1 MAIISGNFVDAL
13 LSADSTKLYAIEN
26 QRVTVFD
33 VASGA
38 TLATYSLGNALGGAD
53 LSPDGTT
60 LLVADRAT
68 YAATDATNRFFSI
81 NLATGAVSTF
91 ADTAARGSG
100 FGDVAFLTN
109 TTALVTGGATANG
122 TTVRLYDFTTGTYSA
137 ASTLT
142 DPTLSASADHSHVLV
157 GSSNAQRRAA
167 VFRAD
172 GTLLASGSASTPGNM
187 QGTSRAQAISSDG
200 GLVAFAGYP
209 GQSGLALA
217 TSSFGFLP
225 SPAVAAPYL
234 GVSAPLAFSADGKTL
249 FEGRGGVIIAI
260 DVATSQAIGS
270 YAVSGAPRLFDSNG
284 GAIGFGNAIRASA
297 DGRYLSVIAAGGV
310 ELIDLATT
318 GYVAGSGNDT
328 LTGFELFGFAGDDT
342 LINTDAS
349 ARPGAVTG
357 YLYGGTGDD
366 RYYIDSASTQVIEYA
381 GQGTD
386 TIYSSVGG
394 YIPANV
400 ENMVITGT
408 GANGAAGYGGYGNDL
423 DNVITGSALADRLD
437 GYGGNDTLIG
447 NAGND
452 DLRGFDGNDTLSG
465 GAGDDVL
472 NGGAGDDL
480 LDGGPGNNRID
491 GDAGSDTLVLA
502 GARASYT
509 ALVINGHDYLIGA
522 EGANQVANVEQV
534 RFADATVGF
543 ADTIAGAAPFDALR
557 YIASYGDL
565 IRAFGNDPQAGAR
578 HFDAFGFAEGRSPG
592 VFDGRE
598 YLASNPDLAALFGNN
613 ASFGVWH
620 YVNYGFNEGRPT
632 TSFDAQ
638 QYLAANTDV
647 LRAFGNN
654 PDAGLTHYLS
664 YGADEGRATGGF
676 DAVGY
681 LLSNPDIAG
690 AGYGATG
697 AFAHWLV
704 YGAAEGRAGDAAF
717 GREQGDHAL
726 PLGTAA
732 SQAID
737 RAGDHDWFQLDL
749 AAGQQTR
756 IDVSAAFDQRVS
768 VHDAAGHLLAS
779 ASGTNGHVTLDLA
792 AGATGAYYV
801 TVEALDAAAQG
812 NYSIIAG

>member
-1 MAIISGNFVDAL
+1 
-13 LSADSTKLYAIEN
+13 
-26 QRVTVFD
+26 
-33 VASGA
+33 
-38 TLATYSLGNALGGAD
+38 
-53 LSPDGTT
+53 
-60 LLVADRAT
+60 
-68 YAATDATNRFFSI
+68 
-81 NLATGAVSTF
+81 
-91 ADTAARGSG
+91 
-100 FGDVAFLTN
+100 
-109 TTALVTGGATANG
+109 
-122 TTVRLYDFTTGTYSA
+122 
-137 ASTLT
+137 
-142 DPTLSASADHSHVLV
+142 
-157 GSSNAQRRAA
+157 
-167 VFRAD
+167 
-172 GTLLASGSASTPGNM
+172 
-187 QGTSRAQAISSDG
+187 
-200 GLVAFAGYP
+200 
-209 GQSGLALA
+209 
-217 TSSFGFLP
+217 
-225 SPAVAAPYL
+225 
-234 GVSAPLAFSADGKTL
+234 
-249 FEGRGGVIIAI
+249 
-260 DVATSQAIGS
+260 
-270 YAVSGAPRLFDSNG
+270 
-284 GAIGFGNAIRASA
+284 
-297 DGRYLSVIAAGGV
+297 VIAAGGI
-310 ELIDLATT
+310 ELIDLTT
-318 GYVAGSGNDT
+318 ASYVAGSGNDT

-342 LINTDAS
+342 LINTDATV
-349 ARPGAVTG
+349 RPGAVTG

-366 RYYIDSASTQVIEYA
+366 RYYIDSTSTQVIEYA

-394 YIPANV
+394 YLSANV

-408 GANGAAGYGGYGNDL
+408 GANAAAGYGGYGNDL

-472 NGGAGDDL
+472 NGGAGDDT
-480 LDGGPGNNRID
+480 LDGGAGNNRIN
-491 GDAGSDTLVLA
+491 GDTGSDTLVLA
-502 GARASYT
+502 GGRGSYT
-509 ALVINGHDYLIGA
+509 ALAINGHDYLIGP
-522 EGANQVANVEQV
+522 EGANQVTNVEQV
-534 RFADATVGF
+534 RFADTTVAF
-543 ADTIAGAAPFDALR
+543 ADAIAGAAPFDALR

-592 VFDGRE
+592 VFDGRA
-598 YLASNPDLAALFGNN
+598 YLASNPDLASLFGNDV
-613 ASFGVWH
+613 SFGVWH
-620 YVNYGFNEGRPT
+620 YVNYGFNEGRPA

-654 PDAGLTHYLS
+654 ADAGLTHYLT

-690 AGYGATG
+690 AGYGAAG

-717 GREQGDHAL
+717 GREQADHAL

-732 SQAID
+732 NQAID
-737 RAGDHDWFQLDL
+737 RAGDHDWFQFDL

-756 IDVSAAFDQRVS
+756 IDVSAAFNQTVT

-779 ASGTNGHVTLDLA
+779 ASGTNGHVTLDLT

-801 TVEALDAAAQG
+801 TVEALDAAGQG
-812 NYSIIAG
+812 SYSIIAG